1 MEQIDL
7 NKLIDLIKVYFPQD
21 GFEISDALDLL
32 NLALEGLL
40 NSANNV
46 MTELNKSKDYDKS
59 MELLEFSKSISTLQG
74 KLINI
79 QI

>member
-59 MELLEFSKSISTLQG
+59 MELQLQINFYSAG
-74 KLINI
+74 KIKI
-79 QI
+79 FKFVA